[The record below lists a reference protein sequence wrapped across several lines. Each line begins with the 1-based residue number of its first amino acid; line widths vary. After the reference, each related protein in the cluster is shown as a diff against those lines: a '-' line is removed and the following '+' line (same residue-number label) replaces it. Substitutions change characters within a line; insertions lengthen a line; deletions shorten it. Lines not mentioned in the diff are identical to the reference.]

1 MSSTGTPLARTLWGD
16 GFENDGWDEIIRVND
31 WGCCSSDEFVRVF
44 PRLIPS
50 DGRLPDTL
58 LRHLTTCV
66 AVRAWRVQ
74 QIAAR
79 KLAQNWSAR
88 SITATDV
95 ETIGRQCHWDWFR
108 LAPVPRSLF
117 RFTRN
122 AAVSDHDRRCEEE
135 ALAFVDSILWDS
147 RNGSLGPFQERRAA
161 YVAFFTGMHPVYLWA
176 EAMLSHELY
185 TAVGWLGHLSRGR
198 QALMPADIAQY
209 FLEVIEGD
217 DPRHLRLLD
226 CRLESFLQGADAMA
240 EVWRVAATR
249 KRGRSIAAKWP
260 TSSRSQRIR
269 NELPRWD
276 VGLST

>member
-1 MSSTGTPLARTLWGD
+1 MSSTGTRRARAVWGD
-16 GFENDGWDEIIRVND
+16 GFENDGWDEIVRVKD

-79 KLAQNWSAR
+79 KLTQDWSAR

-108 LAPVPRSLF
+108 LAPVPRSWR
-117 RFTRN
+117 RFARN
-122 AAVSDHDRRCEEE
+122 FTVSDHDRWREEE

-147 RNGSLGPFQERRAA
+147 RNGTLGSFQERRAT
-161 YVAFFTGMHPVYLWA
+161 YVAFFTGIHPVYLWP
-176 EAMLSHELY
+176 EAMLSHELF

-209 FLEVIEGD
+209 FLEVIEGGD
-217 DPRHLRLLD
+217 TRHLNLLD
-226 CRLESFLQGADAMA
+226 CRLEDFLQGTAAMA

-249 KRGRSIAAKWP
+249 KRGRSVAARWP
-260 TSSRSQRIR
+260 TSFRSPQIR
-269 NELPRWD
+269 GELPRWD
-276 VGLST
+276 VGLSS